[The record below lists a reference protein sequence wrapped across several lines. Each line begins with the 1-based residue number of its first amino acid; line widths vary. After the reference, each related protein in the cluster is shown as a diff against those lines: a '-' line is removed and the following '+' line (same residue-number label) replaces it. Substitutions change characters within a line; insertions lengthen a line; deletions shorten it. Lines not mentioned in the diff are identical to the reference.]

1 MYITVRFMAK
11 ILKVES
17 LQVTPNITGSFVDN
31 DFFIIQKNGQ
41 SDLFRTT
48 KSGVLGSVVFTTG
61 NQTLSGT
68 KEFSVRPTVNGT
80 GVLLQNEATRLDNVV
95 FQTGNQIISGLKDF
109 QLAPTISGVE
119 IAVVSAIGLQG
130 SGSDKVFFLNDRIVN
145 YSYSI
150 PSNKNAMSAGPIE
163 IANGVVVTVPTSG
176 VWTIV

>member
-17 LQVTPNITGSFVDN
+17 IQVTPNITGSFVDN

-95 FQTGNQIISGLKDF
+95 FQTGNQIVSGLKDF
-109 QLAPTISGVE
+109 QLVPTVSG
-119 IAVVSAIGLQG
+119 IPIGAAG
-130 SGSDKVFFLNDRIVN
+130 SGFDQVFFLNDRIVN

-163 IANGVVVTVPTSG
+163 IASGVIVTVPTSG
-176 VWTIV
+176 IWTII